1 MSARRR
7 VSFQGERG
15 AYSEGAALALFPGA
29 ETVPCGSF
37 SEAARAAE
45 AGRSDCAVLPVENS
59 LAGSVGESHAI
70 LRDTPLRIVAETYHR
85 IAHCL
90 IGRCAEAEAR
100 TVYSHP
106 QALAQCRRYIEA
118 RGLRR
123 VPTYDT
129 AGSVAMVA
137 GMGEA
142 GAVCI
147 ASAGAARL
155 HGVPVIE
162 EGIADDAENYTRFV
176 VLSSSDPE
184 PAGAPGPRAPP
195 WPGPPAREPGC
206 SARTPPRPP
215 LEPAGPASAKPRA
228 KAHDDEARYHH
239 KAVVREEYRVGLRVE
254 RAADRDGRGG
264 LELEGRLA
272 RRPVLPLDRRGPLVR
287 GYPRPALRRRQPG
300 LKGLGGDGEGLRRA
314 LRRRERVGRDG
325 RAGGILVV
333 YGKLAQAQV

>member
-1 MSARRR
+1 MSASRR
-7 VSFQGERG
+7 VSFQGEHG

-29 ETVPCGSF
+29 ETVPCESF
-37 SEAARAAE
+37 AEAARAAE
-45 AGRSDCAVLPVENS
+45 GGRSDCAVIPVENS

-70 LRDTPLRIVAETYHR
+70 LRDTPLRVVAETYHR

-90 IGRCAEAEAR
+90 IGRCSAGGAR

-118 RGLRR
+118 HGLRR

-162 EGIADDAENYTRFV
+162 EGIADNPKNHTRFV
-176 VLSSSDPE
+176 VLSRADPE
-184 PAGAPGPRAPP
+184 PAGANKTSVI
-195 WPGPPAREPGC
+195 ARVRHESGALHALLGTLAAHGINLTRIE
-206 SARTPPRPP
+206 SRPT
-215 LEPAGPASAKPRA
+215 G
-228 KAHDDEARYHH
+228 
-239 KAVVREEYRVGLRVE
+239 E
-254 RAADRDGRGG
+254 RAWEYDFFMDMECGSEAARG
-264 LELEGRLA
+264 A
-272 RRPVLPLDRRGPLVR
+272 
-287 GYPRPALRRRQPG
+287 
-300 LKGLGGDGEGLRRA
+300 LGG
-314 LRRRERVGRDG
+314 VGGVR
-325 RAGGILVV
+325 ILGS
-333 YGKLAQAQV
+333 YAAAPAP

>member
-184 PAGAPGPRAPP
+184 PAGGDKTSVLAQLRHESGALHALLGAIAARGINLTRIESRPGGGGAWEYDFFIDMECGAGAARAALAGAAGARARVLGSYAAAAPP
-195 WPGPPAREPGC
+195 
-206 SARTPPRPP
+206 RTRGAGVGQTPR
-215 LEPAGPASAKPRA
+215 
-228 KAHDDEARYHH
+228 
-239 KAVVREEYRVGLRVE
+239 
-254 RAADRDGRGG
+254 
-264 LELEGRLA
+264 
-272 RRPVLPLDRRGPLVR
+272 
-287 GYPRPALRRRQPG
+287 
-300 LKGLGGDGEGLRRA
+300 
-314 LRRRERVGRDG
+314 
-325 RAGGILVV
+325 
-333 YGKLAQAQV
+333 